1 MIGDGLPEE
10 SRARLAGRL
19 IDRLDPRV
27 EQEVVVMWAWELERR
42 SAELHAGEVETVP
55 LGEALTK
62 ARKALGAV

>member
-1 MIGDGLPEE
+1 M
-10 SRARLAGRL
+10 
-19 IDRLDPRV
+19 
-27 EQEVVVMWAWELERR
+27 VMWAWELERR